1 VTTTTLPPGK
11 KTAPVSA
18 PKRGISDKSR
28 AERKLGWRLAGP
40 AFAIMLLVTAYPIVQ
55 AVWYSLFN
63 YRLTDPG
70 NRSFVG
76 LGNYG
81 VILSDALWW
90 QAVLVT
96 VFITVVTVVVELVL
110 GFGLALVMNKA
121 LQTIRPILRAAILIP
136 YAVITVVS
144 AFSWAFA
151 FNITTGFVNSWFSW
165 LPGISADTDWF
176 GDKWSALA
184 VICLA
189 EIWTTTPFISLLLL
203 AGLAQ
208 VPEVLQE
215 AAQVDGATWWQ
226 RMWKV
231 TIPNM
236 KAAIMVALLFR
247 SLDAFRI
254 FDSIFVMTNGSNGT
268 ESVSFLAYRQTISR
282 VEIGL
287 GSAVSVLLFLAVMLI
302 AFGFIKGFKID
313 LAQARG
319 ER

>member
-1 VTTTTLPPGK
+1 VTTTTLPPGR
-11 KTAPVSA
+11 KTEPVSA
-18 PKRGISDKSR
+18 PPGGISDRSR
-28 AERKLGWRLAGP
+28 AERRLGWMLAGP
-40 AFAIMLLVTAYPIVQ
+40 AFVVMMLVTAYPILQ
-55 AVWYSLFN
+55 AVYYSLFN

-70 NRSFVG
+70 NRSFLG

-81 VILSDALWW
+81 VILTDPLWW
-90 QAVLVT
+90 QAVGVT

-110 GFGLALVMNKA
+110 GFGLALVMSKA
-121 LQTIRPILRAAILIP
+121 LQSLRPILRAAILIP

-144 AFSWAFA
+144 AFSWQFA
-151 FNITTGFVNSWFSW
+151 FNITTGFVNSWLAW
-165 LPGISADTDWF
+165 LPGINPDTDWF
-176 GDKWSALA
+176 GDRWTSLL

-189 EIWTTTPFISLLLL
+189 EIWKTTPFISLLLL

-208 VPEVLQE
+208 VPDVLQE

-226 RMWKV
+226 RMWRV

-254 FDSIFVMTNGSNGT
+254 FDSIFVMTAGANGT

-287 GSAVSVLLFLAVMLI
+287 GSAVSVLLFLAVVLI

>member
-189 EIWTTTPFISLLLL
+189 EIWKTTPFISLLLL

-208 VPEVLQE
+208 VPDVLQE

-226 RMWKV
+226 RLFRV

-254 FDSIFVMTNGSNGT
+254 FDSIFVMTAGANGT
-268 ESVSFLAYRQTISR
+268 ESVSFLAYRETISR
-282 VEIGL
+282 VEIGM
-287 GSAVSVLLFLAVMLI
+287 GSAVSVLLFLCVVLI

-319 ER
+319 EG

>member
-1 VTTTTLPPGK
+1 MTQTTLPATTK
-11 KTAPVSA
+11 DEPVSA
-18 PKRGISDKSR
+18 PRGGISDRSR
-28 AERKLGWRLAGP
+28 AERKLGWQLAGP
-40 AFAIMLLVTAYPIVQ
+40 AFAVMMLVTAYPILQ

-63 YRLTDPG
+63 YRLTDPE

-81 VILSDALWW
+81 VILTDSLWW
-90 QAVLVT
+90 QAVAVT
-96 VFITVVTVVVELVL
+96 VFISVVTVVVELIL
-110 GFGLALVMNKA
+110 GFALALVMNKA
-121 LQTIRPILRAAILIP
+121 LQAIRPVLRAAILIP

-165 LPGISADTDWF
+165 LPGIGTDTDWF
-176 GDKWSALA
+176 GDKWTSLL
-184 VICLA
+184 VICVA
-189 EIWTTTPFISLLLL
+189 EIWKTTPFISLLLL

-208 VPEVLQE
+208 VPDVLQE
-215 AAQVDGATWWQ
+215 AAMVDGATWWQ

-254 FDSIFVMTNGSNGT
+254 FDSIFVMTAGANGT

-287 GSAVSVLLFLAVMLI
+287 GSAVSVLLFLSVMLI
-302 AFGFIKGFKID
+302 ASGFIKGFRID
-313 LAQARG
+313 LSQARG

>member
-1 VTTTTLPPGK
+1 VTTTTLPPSK
-11 KTAPVSA
+11 KTEPVSA
-18 PKRGISDKSR
+18 PPGGISDRSR
-28 AERKLGWRLAGP
+28 AERRLGWMLAGP
-40 AFAIMLLVTAYPIVQ
+40 AFVIMMLVTAYPILQ

-81 VILSDALWW
+81 VILTDGLWW
-90 QAVLVT
+90 QAVIVT
-96 VFITVVTVVVELVL
+96 VIITIVTVAVELVL
-110 GFGLALVMNKA
+110 GFALALVMSKA
-121 LQTIRPILRAAILIP
+121 LQALRPFLRAAILIP

-144 AFSWAFA
+144 AFSWQFA

-176 GDKWSALA
+176 GGKATSLL

-189 EIWTTTPFISLLLL
+189 EIWKTTPFISLLLL

-208 VPEVLQE
+208 VPDVLQE

-226 RMWKV
+226 RMWRV

-254 FDSIFVMTNGSNGT
+254 FDSIFVMTAGANGT

-287 GSAVSVLLFLAVMLI
+287 GSAVSVLLFLAVVLI